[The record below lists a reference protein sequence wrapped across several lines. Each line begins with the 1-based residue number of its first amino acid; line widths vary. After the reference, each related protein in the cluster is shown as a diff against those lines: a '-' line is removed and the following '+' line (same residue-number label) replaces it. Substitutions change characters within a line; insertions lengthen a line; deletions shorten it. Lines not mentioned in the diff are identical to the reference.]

1 MSKEK
6 WLMIKGIYRFLEAT
20 RSFQVLGDVV
30 GSLQV
35 FSEVS
40 QPGEVWQKRVIGVK
54 SNEQEAAK

>member
-1 MSKEK
+1 MSKE
-6 WLMIKGIYRFLEAT
+6 IGCNNGGIYRFLEAT

-35 FSEVS
+35 FSEVL

-54 SNEQEAAK
+54 ASEQEAAM